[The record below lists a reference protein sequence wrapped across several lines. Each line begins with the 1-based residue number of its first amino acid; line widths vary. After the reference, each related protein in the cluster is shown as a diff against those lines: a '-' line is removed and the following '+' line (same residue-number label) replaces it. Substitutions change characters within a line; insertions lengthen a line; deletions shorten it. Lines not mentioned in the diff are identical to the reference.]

1 MKKIIE
7 MYDVIDSGYAEN
19 KSILEDIKAKE
30 KAKGHIVVRTKTDTK
45 GLLMYLVL
53 RNKEAKK

>member
-1 MKKIIE
+1 MRLIE

-19 KSILEDIKAKE
+19 KSILEDIRAKE
-30 KAKGHIVVRTKTDTK
+30 KVKGHTVVRTKTDTK

-53 RNKEAKK
+53 KHKEVTK

>member
-53 RNKEAKK
+53 RSKEA

>member
-1 MKKIIE
+1 MNKLIE

-30 KAKGHIVVRTKTDTK
+30 KTKGHIVIRVKTDTK

-53 RNKEAKK
+53 KDKEV

>member
-1 MKKIIE
+1 MKRLIE
-7 MYDVIDSGYAEN
+7 MYDVVDSGYAEN

-30 KAKGHIVVRTKTDTK
+30 KAKGHTVVRTRTDTK

-53 RNKEAKK
+53 KRKENK